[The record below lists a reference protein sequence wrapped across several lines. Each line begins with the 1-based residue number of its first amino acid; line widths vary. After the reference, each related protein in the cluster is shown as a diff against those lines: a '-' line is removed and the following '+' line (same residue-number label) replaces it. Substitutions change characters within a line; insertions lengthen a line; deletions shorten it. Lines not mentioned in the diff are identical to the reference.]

1 MGSYD
6 GAELCELVGSFRLS
20 QLQKINI
27 NIGLDRDD
35 RLAISNTTPR
45 DTVNNK
51 KEICCIF
58 NHNGLR
64 ITIEANKQT
73 INFLDVTFNLNK
85 NTYQPFTKSYTTH
98 TIRPPREQPP
108 TNHHKEHAPRHQQK
122 TVIPFIRQSI
132 LRPSRSS
139 IPKSIRLLRVPV
151 HSTLRTN
158 KRKNRQRNILWYNPP
173 FSKNIS
179 TNIGH
184 RFLALVD

>member
-6 GAELCELVGSFRLS
+6 GAELCEVVGSFRLS

-35 RLAISNTTPR
+35 RLAISSTTPR

-85 NTYQPFTKSYTTH
+85 NTYQPFTKSYTTLQYVH
-98 TIRPPREQPP
+98 RENNHPP
-108 TNHHKEHAPRHQQK
+108 TTTKNMHPG
-122 TVIPFIRQSI
+122 I
-132 LRPSRSS
+132 
-139 IPKSIRLLRVPV
+139 
-151 HSTLRTN
+151 N
-158 KRKNRQRNILWYNPP
+158 KRLSSLSSDKAFFDQAAPP
-173 FSKNIS
+173 YPKAHDYCGYRYTLHYELTNEKTDNGTFSGTTPHSAKTSAPIS
-179 TNIGH
+179 DTDS
-184 RFLALVD
+184 LPK

>member
-1 MGSYD
+1 MRASRKFP
-6 GAELCELVGSFRLS
+6 SFPTAKN
-20 QLQKINI
+20 Q
-27 NIGLDRDD
+27 DRDD
-35 RLAISNTTPR
+35 RLAISNNTPR

-85 NTYQPFTKSYTTH
+85 NTYQPFTKSYTTLQYVH
-98 TIRPPREQPP
+98 RENNHPP
-108 TNHHKEHAPRHQQK
+108 TTTKNMHPG
-122 TVIPFIRQSI
+122 I
-132 LRPSRSS
+132 
-139 IPKSIRLLRVPV
+139 
-151 HSTLRTN
+151 N
-158 KRKNRQRNILWYNPP
+158 KRLSSLSSDKAFFDQAAPPYLKAHDYCGYRYTLHYELTNEKNRQRNILWYNPP

-184 RFLALVD
+184 RFLALVY